1 MRSGV
6 TGKRTVPQTSS
17 KAIDEFYGLRGLD
30 MTTPDEEML
39 PGNSPW
45 TINSRMYARNDG
57 ESRVGNRTR
66 TGATHFSSPV
76 GSAANVQNVAT
87 TIGDLDFSTT
97 KVIANPIQFSSGGAL
112 TRLDTEIKKIGQ
124 ASGHPIVEIY
134 TNNGGV
140 PGTLIAES
148 SINGSLITTTYQY
161 LTSYFIDAPTVNNTD
176 TYWAVYFIQDNGAG
190 SYYLN
195 QTAAG
200 SVLELVST
208 NGGQA
213 WSSLNCGIHF
223 KSYLSTPGGVKGY
236 YPYYPSDSSLNKLLM
251 AQGTT
256 LQGIMKSTGALTA
269 IDTSMSPSSTKVR
282 FAQVDDLALYCNG
295 YDPLKLWNGT
305 DAPSNVLNVPTVNPD
320 NVMAWQNRVFIYK
333 GTRVEFSE
341 LGDMN
346 TWPSV
351 NFFYIPITT
360 PKSPDH
366 ITGWRVFQDNLCFW
380 THKTKY
386 QVIGSNISNFTYK
399 EVVGTKG
406 AASDE
411 GIVCDRNFAYFVSD
425 DKQIYRWNGIS
436 DTLLSLAVEG
446 ELQGMD
452 DVTQVRLHLYRN
464 QLRVYYTKAGEGRML
479 LLDIEL
485 SNPSAS
491 AWVWML
497 DTDHPMVGSC
507 DLYLDKDDPLI
518 EFSSL
523 VGRAYYGE
531 VEDNFNDVGKALDW
545 KYWTNYKTYGYR
557 RRNGQSFG
565 GASTKKRIRRF
576 HPIVRTEDSD
586 YTMSVGRDFD
596 FKNQPDMRAY
606 VVSGGGAKFGS
617 FKWGDGTHWG
627 KAKQIMTL
635 TSMSGRGNFIQYR
648 FERKGVDTPVE
659 LYGYVAQYKIG
670 TPK

>member
-1 MRSGV
+1 MRSGM
-6 TGKRTVPQTSS
+6 TAKRTVPQTAAA
-17 KAIDEFYGLRGLD
+17 AIDEFYGLRGLD
-30 MTTPDEEML
+30 MTTPDEEMVL
-39 PGNSPW
+39 GDTPF

-57 ESRVGNRTR
+57 ESRVANRTR
-66 TGATHFSSPV
+66 KGATHFSVPV
-76 GSAANVQNVAT
+76 GSAANVSNVAT
-87 TIGDLDFSTT
+87 SIGDLDFSTV
-97 KVIANPIQFSSGGAL
+97 KVIANPMQFSSAGAL
-112 TRLDTEIKKIGQ
+112 TRLDTELKKIGQ
-124 ASGHPIVEIY
+124 ATGHVIVEIY
-134 TNNGGV
+134 TNSNGV
-140 PGTLIAES
+140 PGDLIAES
-148 SINGSLITTTYQY
+148 SVYGSLITTTYQY
-161 LTSYFIDAPTVNNTD
+161 LTSYFIDAPTVNSTD
-176 TYWAVYFIQDNGAG
+176 TYWAVYYIQDNGSG

-200 SVLELVST
+200 AALELFST
-208 NGGQA
+208 DAGQV
-213 WSSLNCGIHF
+213 WSSINCGVHF
-223 KSYLSTPGGVKGY
+223 KTYLSTPGGVKGFYAY
-236 YPYYPSDSSLNKLLM
+236 YPDDTSKNKVLM
-251 AQGTT
+251 AQGQALYGVT
-256 LQGIMKSTGALTA
+256 KSTGALTTVDSGLSA
-269 IDTSMSPSSTKVR
+269 SASKYR
-282 FAQVDDLALYCNG
+282 FAQVDDLALYANG
-295 YDPLKLWNGT
+295 FDPLRFWNGT
-305 DAPSNVLNVPTVNPD
+305 DTPSNVLNVPTTNPD

-360 PKSPDH
+360 PVSPDK

-380 THKTKY
+380 THRTKY

-411 GIVCDRNFAYFVSD
+411 GIVTDRNYAYFISD
-425 DKQIYRWNGIS
+425 DKQLYRWNGIS
-436 DTLLSLAVEG
+436 DELLSMKVES

-464 QLRVYYTKAGEGRML
+464 QLRVYYTKQGEGRML

-485 SNPSAS
+485 STPSNAD
-491 AWVWML
+491 WVWLL
-497 DTDHPMVGSC
+497 DTGHPVCGSA
-507 DLYLDKDDPLI
+507 DMYLDKDDPLI

-523 VGRAYYGE
+523 VGRVYYGE
-531 VEDNFNDVGKALDW
+531 MQGSDVGKALDW

-576 HPIVRTEDSD
+576 HPIIRTEDAD

-596 FKNQPDMRAY
+596 FNDTPDMRAY
-606 VVSGGGAKFGS
+606 IVAGGGAKFGA
-617 FKWGDGTHWG
+617 FKWGDGTTWG
-627 KAKQIMTL
+627 KKKQVMTL
-635 TSMSGRGNFIQYR
+635 SPISGRGNFIQYR
-648 FERKGVDTPVE
+648 FERKGVETPVE